1 MRDLYGRRRVTAE
14 ELAQPTAMPVA
25 PMPVPSPAPDVNM
38 FAGAAPQPMPMQRQ
52 VFAPQIHQ
60 VARPNFSNI
69 IEMLKRRR
77 GM

>member
-25 PMPVPSPAPDVNM
+25 PMPAPAPAPNINM
-38 FAGAAPQPMPMQRQ
+38 FAGAEPQAMPVQRQ
-52 VFAPQIHQ
+52 VFAPQLRQ